1 MKQFW
6 KSRILWVNAIAFV
19 ALVLQEATG
28 EQVLSP
34 EVQLGILA
42 LLNTVLRFRT
52 NAGIWPPTATP
63 AE

>member
-1 MKQFW
+1 MKKFW
-6 KSRILWVNAIAFV
+6 KSRIIWVNAIAFV

-42 LLNTVLRFRT
+42 LVNTVLRFRT
-52 NAGIWPPTATP
+52 NSGIWPVAAKP